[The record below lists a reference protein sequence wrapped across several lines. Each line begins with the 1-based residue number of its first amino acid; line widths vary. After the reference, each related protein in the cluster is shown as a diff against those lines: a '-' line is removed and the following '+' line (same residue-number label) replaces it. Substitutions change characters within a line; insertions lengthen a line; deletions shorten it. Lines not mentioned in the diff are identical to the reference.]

1 VNEIVDVSYAC
12 GSVFGVRLM
21 AVGRSVTH
29 LPVGLDAAAEF
40 VQVALQGPLGGGA
53 GAVDAGLHT
62 IEVFRWG
69 CRIVSGRFNS

>member
-1 VNEIVDVSYAC
+1 MRFACWRVVSMRPFHGAD
-12 GSVFGVRLM
+12 GSQGH
-21 AVGRSVTH
+21 SVTH